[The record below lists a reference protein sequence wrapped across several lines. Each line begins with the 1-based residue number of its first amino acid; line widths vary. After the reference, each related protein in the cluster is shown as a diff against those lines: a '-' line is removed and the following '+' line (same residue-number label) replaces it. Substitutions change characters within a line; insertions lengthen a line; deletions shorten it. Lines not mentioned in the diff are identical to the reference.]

1 MKDTMYLVQDLKAKI
16 YERLDF
22 YKDSDSVKELLNEL
36 LGGLV
41 AIANDLEEEL
51 INDQCRTTL
60 TRNGKD
66 YY

>member
-1 MKDTMYLVQDLKAKI
+1 MKDTMYLVQELKAKI

-41 AIANDLEEEL
+41 AIANDLEEQE
-51 INDQCRTTL
+51 
-60 TRNGKD
+60 
-66 YY
+66 